1 MSHRSTGAGR
11 RWGWA
16 TAALAAVALA
26 CLAAAVGFAGTT
38 TSPGAGTTVAR
49 VPEVATESTA
59 PVEPVEQSHS
69 TPEPGTSRPVGLS
82 IPVIDVDARIA
93 GVALNPDRT
102 VEVPSDPRL
111 TGWYRLGPAPGTPG
125 SAVILGHVDSPA
137 GPAVFARLRHLV
149 RGDLVHVAGADGS
162 TATFRVT
169 RVATYPNESFPAQEV
184 YAAPGPGR
192 RLRLVT
198 CGGDYEPG
206 DGYQANVVVYT
217 RLVHAA

>member
-1 MSHRSTGAGR
+1 MSHRSTGAR
-11 RWGWA
+11 RPWGWLA
-16 TAALAAVALA
+16 AALAVVAATCLAVAVQGGSPAALG
-26 CLAAAVGFAGTT
+26 AAVPAEPVAPVAPVTPVERSH
-38 TSPGAGTTVAR
+38 TSP
-49 VPEVATESTA
+49 A
-59 PVEPVEQSHS
+59 PRRIP
-69 TPEPGTSRPVGLS
+69 PVGLS

-102 VEVPSDPRL
+102 VEVPSDPWL
-111 TGWYRLGPAPGTPG
+111 TGWYRLGPAPGSSG

-137 GPAVFARLRHLV
+137 GPAVFARLRYLV
-149 RGDLVHVAGADGS
+149 RGDLVHVEGADGS

-169 RVATYPNESFPAQEV
+169 RVATYPNQSFPAQEV

-198 CGGDYEPG
+198 CGGAYEPG

-217 RLVHAA
+217 RLVRGA